1 MSLMLKMS
9 AQDEEGLIGS
19 EKQIAWATEIR
30 NKWINGIKDYM
41 LADWMKTVL
50 RRNPDL
56 HKKLVEYVK
65 EHGKL
70 DMAQSKKM
78 FIDASKEKKSSS
90 WWIDNRY
97 GHIGVKLAEEVLPRI
112 VR

>member
-1 MSLMLKMS
+1 MLKPS

-30 NKWINGIKDYM
+30 NNWIKGIQDYM
-41 LADWMKTVL
+41 LADGIKTVL

-56 HKKLVEYVK
+56 HKKIVEYAK
-65 EHGKL
+65 EHGQL
-70 DMAQSKKM
+70 NMAQIKKM
-78 FIDASKEKKSSS
+78 FIDAAKEKKSSS

-97 GHIGVKLAEEVLPRI
+97 GNIEVKLAEEVLPRI